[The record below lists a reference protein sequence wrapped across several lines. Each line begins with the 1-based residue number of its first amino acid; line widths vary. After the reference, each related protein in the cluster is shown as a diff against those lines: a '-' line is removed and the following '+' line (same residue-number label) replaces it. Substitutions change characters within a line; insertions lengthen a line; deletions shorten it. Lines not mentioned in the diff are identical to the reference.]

1 MLLVACEILELRRKC
16 QKFRLKIK
24 VKDLLIH
31 DGVLKQWSQDLQNLE
46 TCYIANSW
54 VNPRYLGTS
63 ESY

>member
-46 TCYIANSW
+46 TC
-54 VNPRYLGTS
+54 
-63 ESY
+63 